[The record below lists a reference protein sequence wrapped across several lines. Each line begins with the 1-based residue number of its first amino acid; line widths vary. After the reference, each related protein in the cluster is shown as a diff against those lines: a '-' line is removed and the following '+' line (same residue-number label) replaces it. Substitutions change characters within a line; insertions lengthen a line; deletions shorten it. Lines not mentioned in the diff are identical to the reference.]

1 MKDYVSFP
9 VYDGNEINENIEKL
23 QNLLEQTGIE
33 IHYVKTN
40 DSLFEKLNLGLLKF
54 SWDDDVLQK
63 KMKRNAGRKSKLSN
77 YTYTLEDIRNKVKE
91 QGADATA
98 KELGLSRSRFYGRL
112 KKAKESGSYYF

>member
-40 DSLFEKLNLGLLKF
+40 DSLFKKLNLGLLQF

-77 YTYTLEDIRNKVKE
+77 YTYTLEDIQNKVKE

>member
-40 DSLFEKLNLGLLKF
+40 GSLFEKLNLGLLQF

-77 YTYTLEDIRNKVKE
+77 YTYILEDVHNKGKE

-98 KELGLSRSRFYGRL
+98 KELGLSRSRSYGRL
-112 KKAKESGSYYF
+112 KQAKESGSYYF

>member
-40 DSLFEKLNLGLLKF
+40 DSLFEKLNL
-54 SWDDDVLQK
+54 
-63 KMKRNAGRKSKLSN
+63 A
-77 YTYTLEDIRNKVKE
+77 
-91 QGADATA
+91 A
-98 KELGLSRSRFYGRL
+98 KENEEKCR
-112 KKAKESGSYYF
+112 KEIQTQ

>member
-23 QNLLEQTGIE
+23 QNLLEQTGIK
-33 IHYVKTN
+33 IHYLKTN
-40 DSLFEKLNLGLLKF
+40 DSLFEKLNLSLLQF
-54 SWDDDVLQK
+54 SWDDDMLQK

-77 YTYTLEDIRNKVKE
+77 YTYTLEDVQNKVKE